1 MAAPPKRGPR
11 STETQRAVK
20 DYKKGAPKG
29 AATEKE
35 VKASGKQAK
44 VAAKTIDEE
53 RGRKK

>member
-35 VKASGKQAK
+35 VKASGKRAK